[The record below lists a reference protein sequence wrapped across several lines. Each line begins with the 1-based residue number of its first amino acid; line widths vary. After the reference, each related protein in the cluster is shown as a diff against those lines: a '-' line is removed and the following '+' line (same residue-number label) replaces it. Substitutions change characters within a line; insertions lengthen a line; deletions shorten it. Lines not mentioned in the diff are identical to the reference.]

1 MIKYALFA
9 RFEAKPG
16 KESEVAA
23 FLDMGLKLANQETT
37 TPIWFA
43 LKLSERTFGVFD
55 AFTDEAGRESH
66 LQGPIAQAL
75 MGKANELFTH
85 PPSIEKIEVL
95 GLKNELARPG

>member
-16 KESEVAA
+16 KEAEVAA
-23 FLDMGLKLANQETT
+23 FLELGLSLANQEAA

-43 LKLSERTFGVFD
+43 LKLSDSVFGVFD
-55 AFTDEAGRESH
+55 AFENEAGRQAH

-75 MGKANELFTH
+75 MAKSDELFVKAPT
-85 PPSIEKIEVL
+85 IERIEVL
-95 GLKNELARPG
+95 GLKNQVN